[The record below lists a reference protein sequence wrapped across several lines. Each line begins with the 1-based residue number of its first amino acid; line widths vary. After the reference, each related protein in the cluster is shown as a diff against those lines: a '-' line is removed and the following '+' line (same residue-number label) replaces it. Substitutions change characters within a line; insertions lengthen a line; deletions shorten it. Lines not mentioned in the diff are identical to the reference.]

1 MEIYKIIAVAV
12 ITAFLCVYLKNIG
25 SDLFLPALIAGGII
39 ILSFSVDYLTQ
50 TVAFIN
56 ELTSLS
62 GIDGGIMLIAVKVT
76 LVAYLIEFACGL
88 TEDAGLKS
96 LSDKLAFAGRL
107 VLVGMSIPVFSSLI
121 SLIKEFIGRI

>member
-62 GIDGGIMLIAVKVT
+62 GIDGGIMSL
-76 LVAYLIEFACGL
+76 AC
-88 TEDAGLKS
+88 
-96 LSDKLAFAGRL
+96 
-107 VLVGMSIPVFSSLI
+107 SII
-121 SLIKEFIGRI
+121 IWIMRWC